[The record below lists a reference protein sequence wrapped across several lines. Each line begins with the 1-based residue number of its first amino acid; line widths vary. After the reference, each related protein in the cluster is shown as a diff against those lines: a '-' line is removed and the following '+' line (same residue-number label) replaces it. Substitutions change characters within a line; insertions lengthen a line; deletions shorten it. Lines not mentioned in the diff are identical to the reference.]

1 MKNKVIAFLV
11 LLLVIE
17 AGTSQASSGGEAYS
31 FTSDII
37 KSLDS
42 FYRGEKHV
50 YKSSQRGKT
59 YTDTG
64 EIMQEVNIYRKGLSD
79 AILLIKPYKNH
90 RVQPIRFS
98 AQKIT
103 SSYQQALKLF
113 EHVSEKM
120 LRTPD
125 DVSYQ
130 TMMDYSNA
138 LNEIPQNITVTV
150 VLQIE
155 RNMLKRSEIK
165 ALKDQLVKVFGNRIK
180 VEPRGE
186 TLLCSVKA
194 AHGLWWALTN

>member
-1 MKNKVIAFLV
+1 MKKRVIAFLV

-50 YKSSQRGKT
+50 YKSYQRGET
-59 YTDTG
+59 YTNTG
-64 EIMQEVNIYRKGLSD
+64 EIYRKGLSD

-120 LRTPD
+120 IRTPD
-125 DVSYQ
+125 DVSY
-130 TMMDYSNA
+130 
-138 LNEIPQNITVTV
+138 
-150 VLQIE
+150 
-155 RNMLKRSEIK
+155 
-165 ALKDQLVKVFGNRIK
+165 
-180 VEPRGE
+180 
-186 TLLCSVKA
+186 
-194 AHGLWWALTN
+194 